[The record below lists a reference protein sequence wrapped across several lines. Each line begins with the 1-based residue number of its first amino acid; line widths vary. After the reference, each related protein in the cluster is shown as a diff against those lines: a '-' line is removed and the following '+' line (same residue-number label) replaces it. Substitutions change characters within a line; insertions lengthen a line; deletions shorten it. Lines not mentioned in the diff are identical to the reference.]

1 MARASRRALSIDTD
15 PFIHG
20 RTPLKGLTMVKFAT
34 LAFAVLTGLFAAP
47 AFAEEAPTL
56 TIYTYDGFAAEWGP
70 GPGLKAGF
78 EAICGGCT
86 VNWVAADSSIGTLRR
101 VQLEGDT
108 TQADIIVGLDSAIAG
123 EARRTG
129 LFADHGLELSG
140 LTLPEP
146 WTDKQFVPF
155 DYAHFAF
162 VYDTDTT
169 ATPPKSFE
177 ELIALPDDFKIVVQ
191 DPRSAT
197 PGLGLVLWIRAAY
210 GDRAPEIW
218 AGLKPHILTV
228 TREWSESYNLFL
240 EGEADMALSYSTS
253 PAYHIISDGDQT
265 IKAAIFEE
273 GHLAQTEVAGLL
285 KSSKHPE
292 LAKQFLAYLAS
303 VDGQK
308 LIPSTNW
315 MMPVVDLGTEL
326 DPAFA
331 TLPQPTKTLT
341 ITDADIEAHGAAW
354 IDEMLAAV
362 Q

>member
-1 MARASRRALSIDTD
+1 
-15 PFIHG
+15 
-20 RTPLKGLTMVKFAT
+20 MVKFTSIA
-34 LAFAVLTGLFAAP
+34 LAVLSGLIALPAA
-47 AFAEEAPTL
+47 AQDAPKL

-86 VNWVAADSSIGTLRR
+86 VEFIAADSSIGTLRR
-101 VQLEGDT
+101 VQLEGET
-108 TQADIIVGLDSAIAG
+108 TEADLIVGLDTAIAG
-123 EARRTG
+123 EARETG
-129 LFADHGLELSG
+129 LFADHALDLANLS
-140 LTLPEP
+140 LPSA
-146 WTDKQFVPF
+146 WTDAQFVPF

-162 VYDTDTT
+162 VYDTDTV
-169 ATPPKSFE
+169 ANPPKSFE

-197 PGLGLVLWIRAAY
+197 PGLGLVLWIAAAY

-240 EGEADMALSYSTS
+240 EGEADMALSYTSS
-253 PAYHIISDGDQT
+253 PAYHIVSEGDDS
-265 IKAAIFEE
+265 IHAALFSE
-273 GHLAQTEVAGLL
+273 GHLAQTEVAGML
-285 KSSKHPE
+285 KSSDQPE
-292 LAKQFLAYLAS
+292 LARQFLEYLAS

-308 LIPSTNW
+308 IIPTTNW
-315 MMPVVDLGTEL
+315 MLPVVDLGDAL

-331 TLPQPTKTLT
+331 NLPQPEKTLSMSDDE
-341 ITDADIEAHGAAW
+341 IAANSQRW
-354 IDEMLAAV
+354 IDEMLQAV

>member
-1 MARASRRALSIDTD
+1 VVKSASLAL
-15 PFIHG
+15 
-20 RTPLKGLTMVKFAT
+20 
-34 LAFAVLTGLFAAP
+34 AVLSGLIAAP
-47 AFAEEAPTL
+47 AIAQDAPKL

-78 EAICGGCT
+78 EAQCGGCT
-86 VNWVAADSSIGTLRR
+86 VEFIAADSSIGTLRR

-108 TQADIIVGLDSAIAG
+108 TQADLIVGLDTAIAG
-123 EARRTG
+123 EARATG
-129 LFADHGLELSG
+129 LFAEHGLNLSN
-140 LTLPEP
+140 LSLPTA
-146 WTDKQFVPF
+146 WTDTTFVPF

-162 VYDTDTT
+162 VYDADTV
-169 ATPPKSFE
+169 ATPPQSFE
-177 ELIALPDDFKIVVQ
+177 ELISLPEDFKIVVQ

-197 PGLGLVLWIRAAY
+197 PGLGLVLWIAAAY

-240 EGEADMALSYSTS
+240 EGEADMALSYTTS
-253 PAYHIISDGDQT
+253 PAYHIVSEGDQT
-265 IKAAIFEE
+265 IHAALFNE
-273 GHLAQTEVAGLL
+273 GHLAQTEVAGML
-285 KSSKHPE
+285 KASDQPE
-292 LAKQFLAYLAS
+292 LARQFLDYLAS

-308 LIPSTNW
+308 IIPTTNW
-315 MMPVVDLGTEL
+315 MLPVTDLGADL

-331 TLPQPTKTLT
+331 SLPQPEKTLT
-341 ITDADIEAHGAAW
+341 MSDEEIAANSQRW

>member
-1 MARASRRALSIDTD
+1 
-15 PFIHG
+15 
-20 RTPLKGLTMVKFAT
+20 MVKFTSIA
-34 LAFAVLTGLFAAP
+34 LAVLSGLIAGPAIAQDAP
-47 AFAEEAPTL
+47 KL

-70 GPGLKAGF
+70 GPSLKAGF

-86 VNWVAADSSIGTLRR
+86 VDFIAADSSIGTLRR
-101 VQLEGDT
+101 VQLEGET
-108 TQADIIVGLDSAIAG
+108 TGADLIVGLDTAIAG
-123 EARRTG
+123 EARATG
-129 LFADHGLELSG
+129 LFAEHELDLSH
-140 LTLPEP
+140 LALPTE
-146 WTDKQFVPF
+146 WTDTTFVPF

-162 VYDTDTT
+162 VYDTDTLT
-169 ATPPKSFE
+169 TPPKSFE

-197 PGLGLVLWIRAAY
+197 PGLGLVLWIAAAY

-240 EGEADMALSYSTS
+240 EGEADMALSYTTS
-253 PAYHIISDGDQT
+253 PAYHIVSEDDQT
-265 IKAAIFEE
+265 IHAALFDE
-273 GHLAQTEVAGLL
+273 GHLAQTEVAGML
-285 KSSKHPE
+285 KSSDQPE
-292 LAKQFLAYLAS
+292 LARQFLDYLAS

-308 LIPSTNW
+308 IIPTTNW
-315 MMPVVDLGTEL
+315 MFPVTDLGADL

-331 TLPQPTKTLT
+331 GLPQPEKTLT
-341 ITDADIEAHGAAW
+341 VSDEDIAANSQRW

>member
-1 MARASRRALSIDTD
+1 
-15 PFIHG
+15 
-20 RTPLKGLTMVKFAT
+20 MVKSAR
-34 LAFAVLTGLFAAP
+34 LVAAVLTGLLATSAL
-47 AFAEEAPTL
+47 AEEVPIL
-56 TIYTYDGFAAEWGP
+56 RIYTYDGFAAEWGP

-78 EAICGGCT
+78 EAICGGCIVEWT
-86 VNWVAADSSIGTLRR
+86 AADSSIGTLRR

-108 TQADIIVGLDSAIAG
+108 SQADLIVGLDTAIAG
-123 EARRTG
+123 EARATG
-129 LFADHGLELSG
+129 LFADHGLDLTG
-140 LTLPEP
+140 LDLPEA
-146 WTDKQFVPF
+146 WTDAQFVPF

-162 VYDTDTT
+162 VYDTDTL

-197 PGLGLVLWIRAAY
+197 PGLGLVLWIAAAY

-253 PAYHIISDGDQT
+253 PAYHIVAEGDDT
-265 IKAAIFEE
+265 IHAAMFEE
-273 GHLAQTEVAGLL
+273 GHLAQTEVAGIL
-285 KSSKHPE
+285 KSSEKQE
-292 LAKQFLAYLAS
+292 LARKFLAYLAS
-303 VDGQK
+303 VEGQK
-308 LIPSTNW
+308 VIPTTNW
-315 MMPVVDLGTEL
+315 MFPVVDLGADL

-331 TLPQPTKTLT
+331 TLPQPAKTLT
-341 ITDADIEAHGAAW
+341 LTDEQIAANSQRW

>member
-1 MARASRRALSIDTD
+1 
-15 PFIHG
+15 
-20 RTPLKGLTMVKFAT
+20 MVKSAR
-34 LAFAVLTGLFAAP
+34 LALAVLTGLFAAP
-47 AFAEEAPTL
+47 AFAEEVPIL
-56 TIYTYDGFAAEWGP
+56 KIYTYDGFAAEWGP

-78 EAICGGCT
+78 EATCGCI
-86 VNWVAADSSIGTLRR
+86 VEWIAADSSIGTLRR

-108 TQADIIVGLDSAIAG
+108 TEADIIVGLDTAIAG
-123 EARRTG
+123 EARATG
-129 LFADHGLELSG
+129 LFADHGLDLAG
-140 LTLPEP
+140 LNLPTE
-146 WTDKQFVPF
+146 WTDAQFVPF

-162 VYDTDTT
+162 VYDTDTVT
-169 ATPPKSFE
+169 TPPKSFE

-197 PGLGLVLWIRAAY
+197 PGLGLVLWIAAAY

-253 PAYHIISDGDQT
+253 PAYHIIAEGDDT
-265 IKAAIFEE
+265 IHAALFEE
-273 GHLAQTEVAGLL
+273 GHLAQTEVAGVL
-285 KSSKHPE
+285 KSSEHQE

-303 VDGQK
+303 ADGQK
-308 LIPSTNW
+308 VIPTTNW
-315 MMPVVDLGTEL
+315 MFPVIDLGADL

-331 TLPQPTKTLT
+331 TLPQPEKTLVLSDEE
-341 ITDADIEAHGAAW
+341 IAANSQRW

>member
-1 MARASRRALSIDTD
+1 
-15 PFIHG
+15 
-20 RTPLKGLTMVKFAT
+20 MVKST
-34 LAFAVLTGLFAAP
+34 RLALAVLAGLVAAP
-47 AFAEEAPTL
+47 AFAEEVPIL
-56 TIYTYDGFAAEWGP
+56 KIYTYDGFAAEWGP
-70 GPGLKAGF
+70 GPGIKAGF
-78 EAICGGCT
+78 EAICGGC
-86 VNWVAADSSIGTLRR
+86 VVEWIAADSSIGTLRR
-101 VQLEGDT
+101 VQLEGET
-108 TQADIIVGLDSAIAG
+108 TEADIIVGLDTAIAG
-123 EARRTG
+123 EARATG
-129 LFADHGLELSG
+129 LFADHGLDLSG
-140 LTLPEP
+140 LKLPEP
-146 WTDKQFVPF
+146 WTDAQFVPF

-162 VYDTDTT
+162 VYDTDTV

-197 PGLGLVLWIRAAY
+197 PGLGLVLWIAGAY

-253 PAYHIISDGDQT
+253 PAYHIIAEGDDT
-265 IKAAIFEE
+265 IHAAMFDE
-273 GHLAQTEVAGLL
+273 GHLAQTEVAGIL
-285 KSSKHPE
+285 KSSDKQE

-308 LIPSTNW
+308 VIPSTNW
-315 MMPVVDLGTEL
+315 MFPVIDLGADI

-331 TLPQPTKTLT
+331 TLPQPEKTLVLSDEE
-341 ITDADIEAHGAAW
+341 IAANSQRW